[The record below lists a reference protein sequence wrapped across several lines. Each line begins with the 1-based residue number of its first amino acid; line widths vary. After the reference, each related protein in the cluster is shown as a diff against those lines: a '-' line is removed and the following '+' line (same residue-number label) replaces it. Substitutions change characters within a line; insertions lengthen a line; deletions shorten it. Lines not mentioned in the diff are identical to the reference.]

1 MKGLVERSLGRCE
14 SINHLSI
21 FFMVVGLAPLSI
33 IYGLAGGWKV
43 ELREEIGSS
52 MIAILLYVGHNT
64 GSDGKGRANDWLII
78 AKGE

>member
-1 MKGLVERSLGRCE
+1 
-14 SINHLSI
+14 
-21 FFMVVGLAPLSI
+21 MVVGLAPLSI

-52 MIAILLYVGHNT
+52 MVAILLYVGHNT

-78 AKGE
+78 VKDE